1 MIQPCLNEFRSSA
14 NILIIK
20 DSLYVATLFYLFL
33 AALGL
38 HGRTQF
44 FSSYAEWGLFS
55 NCGVRA
61 SDCGGFSYCREHGF

>member
-1 MIQPCLNEFRSSA
+1 M
-14 NILIIK
+14 
-20 DSLYVATLFYLFL
+20 ATLFYLFL